1 MPLRTPPLYDAHERA
16 GAKMTEFGG
25 WDMPVDFGSIREEH
39 AAVRESVG
47 KFDVSHMGEIEVSGP
62 DAGELVGRLVTADVA
77 SLDAGRARYAMITDV
92 DGIVLDDTVVYCAP
106 DEDTDYLFVPNAGH
120 DAEMAERWETHCET
134 WGLDAEV
141 HNATDELA
149 MIAVQGPDAE
159 DLVAARSD
167 DPDAVRAL
175 SRFGHA
181 RVTLAG
187 ADCLLSRTGYTGEDG
202 FEVVPAWGEA
212 ERVWEALDCAPC
224 GLGARDTLRIE
235 MGYLLSGQ
243 DFDPES
249 DPRTPY
255 EAGVG
260 WTVDLDSEFVGRDA
274 LAAATDP
281 EEVLAGLRLGERG
294 VPRHGY
300 DVVDAEDHIVG
311 TVTSGILSP
320 TLDAPIALA
329 YLPTELAAPGSDLGV
344 VIRGERKRATTVET
358 PFLEDH

>member
-1 MPLRTPPLYDAHERA
+1 MPIRTPPLYDAHERA

-25 WDMPVDFGSIREEH
+25 WDMPVHFGSIREEH

-47 KFDVSHMGEIEVSGP
+47 KFDVSHMGEVAVSGP
-62 DAGELVGRLVTADVA
+62 DAGELMDRLVTADVR
-77 SLDAGRARYAMITDV
+77 SLEPGRARYAMITDEEGV
-92 DGIVLDDTVVYCAP
+92 LLDDTVVYRAP
-106 DEDTDYLFVPNAGH
+106 DGDADYLFVPNAGH
-120 DAEMAERWETHCET
+120 DAQMTERWETHREA
-134 WGLDAEV
+134 WNLDAEV
-141 HNATDELA
+141 HNATTDLA

-159 DLVAARSD
+159 DLVADVAD
-167 DPDAVRAL
+167 APDAVRGL

-181 RVTLAG
+181 RVTVAD
-187 ADCLLSRTGYTGEDG
+187 ADCLVSRTGYTGEDG
-202 FEVVPAWGEA
+202 FEVVPAWDEA
-212 ERVWEALDCAPC
+212 ERVWAALECPPC

-249 DPRTPY
+249 NPRTPY

-260 WTVDLDSEFVGRDA
+260 WTVDLDSTFVGRDA
-274 LAAATDP
+274 LADATDP
-281 EEVLAGLRLGERG
+281 DEVLAGIRLTERG

-300 DVVDAEDHIVG
+300 DVTDDADHIVG
-311 TVTSGILSP
+311 TVTSGTVSP
-320 TLDAPIALA
+320 TLDVPIALA
-329 YLPTELAAPGSDLGV
+329 YLPADLAAPGTDLRV